1 MQRIGECFSSLSDL
15 SFGTHQRIAAVWRAF
30 FLAIG
35 AMLIIVGV
43 ETLLID
49 SATIYSAAESSATD
63 FMDPTSTP
71 GQKTKVVKPDEW
83 IPWAAMSVGAVVVL
97 YAFTLPQRWNRGG
110 G

>member
-1 MQRIGECFSSLSDL
+1 M
-15 SFGTHQRIAAVWRAF
+15 WRAF

-35 AMLIIVGV
+35 AMLIIIGV

-49 SATIYSAAESSATD
+49 SATIYSAAESSPTD
-63 FMDPTSTP
+63 FMDPTATP

-83 IPWAAMSVGAVVVL
+83 IPWAAMSIGAVVVL

>member
-1 MQRIGECFSSLSDL
+1 MEQSGDCYSSLSDPI
-15 SFGTHQRIAAVWRAF
+15 FGPQQRIAAVWRAF

-49 SATIYSAAESSATD
+49 SATIYSTAETSATD
-63 FMDPTSTP
+63 FMDPTARP
-71 GQKTKVVKPDEW
+71 GQTTKVVKPDEW
-83 IPWAAMSVGAVVVL
+83 IPWAAMSIGAVVVL

>member
-1 MQRIGECFSSLSDL
+1 M
-15 SFGTHQRIAAVWRAF
+15 WRAF

-35 AMLIIVGV
+35 AMLIIVGI

-49 SATIYSAAESSATD
+49 SATIYAASDSSATE
-63 FMDPTSTP
+63 FVDPSGSP
-71 GQKTKVVKPDEW
+71 AGKTKVVKPDEW
-83 IPWAAMSVGAVVVL
+83 LPWTSLSIGAIVVL